1 MKQLELW
8 RFESTDA
15 VASAVRLDLG
25 VQKEVSEEK
34 DEKVTLCRICS
45 S

>member
-34 DEKVTLCRICS
+34 VTLCRICS
-45 S
+45 SQF